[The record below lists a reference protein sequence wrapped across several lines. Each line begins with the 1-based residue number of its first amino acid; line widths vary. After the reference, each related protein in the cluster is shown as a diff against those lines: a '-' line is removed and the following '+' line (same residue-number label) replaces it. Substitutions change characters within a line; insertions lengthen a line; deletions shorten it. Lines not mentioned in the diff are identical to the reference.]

1 MTDQKDI
8 SKHYEKELRARF
20 KSSKE
25 ELRKDNWSESKI
37 NLLEKHLG
45 FYFGLINGTIS
56 PKTNN
61 HLEFIENVKNK
72 EITNI
77 HEEAY
82 LAFDEFLKKQR
93 LLELSRSKEKKL
105 NAIEE
110 HEVGMKPYGIEV
122 DWDRRQ
128 HLEEEINDPFRTTYS
143 FKGKKTKS

>member
-1 MTDQKDI
+1 MTDQKDVL
-8 SKHYEKELRARF
+8 KYEKELRARF

-45 FYFGLINGTIS
+45 FYFGLINGTIF

-72 EITNI
+72 KITNI

-93 LLELSRSKEKKL
+93 LLELSKSKEKKL

-110 HEVGMKPYGIEV
+110 YEVGLKPYGIEV
-122 DWDRRQ
+122 DNSDR
-128 HLEEEINDPFRTTYS
+128 HLTEEIDDPFRSTYS
-143 FKGKKTKS
+143 FKGKKTK

>member
-1 MTDQKDI
+1 MTDQKDVL
-8 SKHYEKELRARF
+8 KYEKELRARF

-56 PKTNN
+56 PKTNS

-72 EITNI
+72 KITNI

-82 LAFDEFLKKQR
+82 LAKQR
-93 LLELSRSKEKKL
+93 LLELSKSKEKKL

-110 HEVGMKPYGIEV
+110 YEVGLKPYGIEV
-122 DWDRRQ
+122 DNSDR
-128 HLEEEINDPFRTTYS
+128 HLTEEIDDPFRSTYS
-143 FKGKKTKS
+143 FKGKKTK